1 MKKLPEIIFLC
12 GFSGSGKTE
21 TGACLARMLGYGFTD
36 TDTTVEDVL
45 GKSIPEIFAKM
56 GEYKFRFAESDVVRM
71 SVEKKPR
78 VISLGGGTIV
88 DENNLQY
95 VKNNGF
101 LVYLRVAPET
111 VYERLR
117 ESHIRPMLQAFSKD
131 EASQQD
137 AVMTRI
143 RRLLDEREKYYNQAD
158 LTVDTDGK
166 SPEDVAGE
174 IEGTITREE

>member
-1 MKKLPEIIFLC
+1 MKKPPEIIFLC

-21 TGACLARMLGYGFTD
+21 TGACLARRLRYGFTD
-36 TDTTVEDVL
+36 TDATVEDVL

-88 DENNLQY
+88 DENNLEY
-95 VKNNGF
+95 VRDNGF
-101 LVYLRVAPET
+101 LIYLRVTPET

-117 ESHIRPMLQAFSKD
+117 DGHIRPMLEAFSKD
-131 EASQQD
+131 EESQKE

-143 RRLLDEREKYYNQAD
+143 RRLLDERERYYNRAD
-158 LTVDTDGK
+158 LVIDTEGK
-166 SPEDVAGE
+166 SPEEVAGE
-174 IEGTITREE
+174 IEGTLTREE